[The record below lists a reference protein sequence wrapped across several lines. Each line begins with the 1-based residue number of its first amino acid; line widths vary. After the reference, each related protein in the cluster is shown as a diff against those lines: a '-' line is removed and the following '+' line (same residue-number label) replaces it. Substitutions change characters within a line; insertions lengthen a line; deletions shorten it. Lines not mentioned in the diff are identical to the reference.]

1 MDKKK
6 NVLFICVDDLRPELG
21 CYGNEHVISPN
32 IDRLATDSAV
42 FERNY
47 CQVAVCNPSRSS
59 MLTGR
64 RPDDLAVW
72 GLYEHF
78 RELNKK
84 AMTMPQY
91 FKENGFHSCA
101 IGKIFHNDRQDPVSW
116 SEPKLHIKGYPY
128 DPDAVYRD
136 EDNLEY
142 LECRKKEISN
152 KGEADKY
159 IDEYGEWYLKAS
171 ATECLDVPDDAY
183 YDGAQ
188 TDVAVEKLK
197 NLAVADKPFFFGL
210 GYYRPHLPFNVPKKY
225 WDMYERESIDLAE
238 FATPPEGAP
247 AMALNNMRELRGY
260 TGFTHVKHP
269 TEASLNENEA
279 KLLRHG
285 YFASVTYVDTQIGK
299 LIACLKDLGIYD
311 NTNIVI
317 WGDNGWK
324 LGDYGSWGKMT
335 NYEQDTRVPLIIKPA
350 GIEVDGESLRNQVV
364 ESIDIFPTVC
374 ELADLKIPDSQAG
387 KSLVP
392 IIKKEH
398 CEWENIAYSQ
408 IFRYGIWH
416 APDGREKMGYT
427 VRTDTWRFV
436 LWFDRE
442 SYTPEAKELYY
453 IKHKGLER
461 ANLAG
466 RPDFADIEKVLTGKL
481 MDYIDFKW
489 CKAKKSKAKI
499 EHVTLNSLLLNY
511 NI

>member
-1 MDKKK
+1 MKKK

-21 CYGNEHVISPN
+21 CYGAEHVISPN
-32 IDRLATDSAV
+32 IDRLALDSAV

-59 MLTGR
+59 MLTGK
-64 RPDDLAVW
+64 RPDELSVW

-78 RELNKK
+78 RELNES
-84 AMTMPQY
+84 AVTLPQY
-91 FKENGFHSCA
+91 FKERGYHSCA

-116 SEPKLHIKGYPY
+116 SEPKMHIKGYPY

-136 EDNLEY
+136 NDNLEY
-142 LECRKKEISN
+142 LEFRKKEITKEGN
-152 KGEADKY
+152 ADKH

-171 ATECLDVPDDAY
+171 STECLDLADDAY

-188 TDVAVEKLK
+188 TDVAVKKLIE
-197 NLAVADKPFFFGL
+197 LSAADKPFFFGV

-225 WDMYERESIDLAE
+225 WDMYDRDSIDLAE

-247 AMALNNMRELRGY
+247 PMALNNMRELRGY
-260 TGFTHVKHP
+260 TDFLHAKHP
-269 TEASLNENEA
+269 CDASLNEDEA

-285 YFASVTYVDTQIGK
+285 YFASVTYVDAQIGK
-299 LIACLKDLGIYD
+299 LIDCMKTLGIYE
-311 NTNIVI
+311 NTSIVL

-350 GIEVDGESLRNQVV
+350 GIKVDGAPLRKQIV
-364 ESIDIFPTVC
+364 ESVDIYPTLC
-374 ELADLKIPDSQAG
+374 DLSDLPIPENQAG
-387 KSLVP
+387 KSLLP
-392 IIKKEH
+392 IIKQVD
-398 CEWENIAYSQ
+398 CEWKDEAFSQ

-427 VRTDTWRFV
+427 IRTDEWRYV

-442 SYTPEAKELYY
+442 STIPEAKELYY

-461 ANLAG
+461 VNLAG
-466 RPDFADIEKVLTGKL
+466 RSDFSKIENELNSKVLN
-481 MDYIDFKW
+481 YIDFKW
-489 CKAKKSKAKI
+489 CTAATT
-499 EHVTLNSLLLNY
+499 V
-511 NI
+511 

>member
-21 CYGNEHVISPN
+21 CYGSDHVISPN
-32 IDRLATDSAV
+32 IDQLAKDSAV

-59 MLTGR
+59 MLTGK
-64 RPDDLAVW
+64 RPDELSVW

-78 RELNKK
+78 RELNEK
-84 AMTMPQY
+84 AVTLPQY
-91 FKENGFHSCA
+91 FKNNGYHSCA

-142 LECRKKEISN
+142 LELRKKEIT
-152 KGEADKY
+152 KQGDADKY

-171 ATECLDVPDDAY
+171 ATECLDVPDNAY

-188 TDVAVEKLK
+188 TDIALQKLAE
-197 NLAVADKPFFFGL
+197 LSSSDKPFFFGV

-225 WDMYERESIDLAE
+225 WDMYDRDNIKLAE
-238 FATPPEGAP
+238 FGTPPVGAP
-247 AMALNNMRELRGY
+247 PMALNNMRELRGY
-260 TGFTHVKHP
+260 TDFTHVKHP
-269 TEASLNENEA
+269 MNGSLNDNEA

-285 YFASVTYVDTQIGK
+285 YYASVTYIDTQIGR
-299 LIACLKDLGIYD
+299 LSATLKNLGIYD
-311 NTNIVI
+311 DTIIVL

-350 GIEVDGESLRNQVV
+350 GVKVDGGALRTQIV
-364 ESIDIFPTVC
+364 ESVDIFPTLC
-374 ELADLKIPDSQAG
+374 ELAGLDTPEQQAG

-392 IIKKEH
+392 IIKNEN
-398 CEWENIAYSQ
+398 CEWENTAYSQ
-408 IFRYGIWH
+408 IFRYGIWN

-427 VRTDTWRFV
+427 IRTNEWRFV
-436 LWFDRE
+436 LWFDIE
-442 SYTPEAKELYY
+442 SSIPEAKELYY
-453 IKHKGLER
+453 IKHRGLEKI
-461 ANLAG
+461 NLAG
-466 RPDFADIEKVLTGKL
+466 RADFAEVAKELSGKL
-481 MDYIDFKW
+481 LEYIDFKW
-489 CKAKKSKAKI
+489 CKDPEVEKDLAL
-499 EHVTLNSLLLNY
+499 TP
-511 NI
+511 

>member
-1 MDKKK
+1 MDKNK
-6 NVLFICVDDLRPELG
+6 NILFICVDDLRPELG
-21 CYGNEHVISPN
+21 CYGSDHVLSPN
-32 IDRLATDSAV
+32 IDSIASDAAV

-78 RELNKK
+78 RELNKT
-84 AMTMPQY
+84 ATTMPQY

-136 EDNLEY
+136 EDNREY
-142 LECRKKEISN
+142 LEFRKKEITNQGDS
-152 KGEADKY
+152 ERY

-171 ATECLDVPDDAY
+171 ATECIDAPDDIY

-197 NLAVADKPFFFGL
+197 QLATSDKPFFFGV

-225 WDMYERESIDLAE
+225 WDMYERENIDLAE
-238 FATPPEGAP
+238 FDTPPEGAP
-247 AMALNNMRELRGY
+247 DMALNNMRELRGY
-260 TGFTHVKHP
+260 TDFTHVKHP
-269 TEASLNENEA
+269 KDAALNEDEA
-279 KLLRHG
+279 RLLRHG

-299 LIACLKDLGIYD
+299 LTACLKELGLYD
-311 NTNIVI
+311 DTIIVL

-350 GIEVDGESLRNQVV
+350 GKNVDGEPLRKQIV
-364 ESIDIFPTVC
+364 ESVDIFPTLC
-374 ELADLKIPDSQAG
+374 ELAGIESPPNQAG
-387 KSLVP
+387 TSLVP
-392 IIKKEH
+392 LILSSDR
-398 CEWENIAYSQ
+398 EWPNIAYSQ

-427 VRTDTWRFV
+427 IRTDKWRYV
-436 LWFDRE
+436 LWFDKE
-442 SYTPEAKELYY
+442 SRTPEAKELYD
-453 IKHKGLER
+453 IQTQRLER
-461 ANLAG
+461 VNLSG
-466 RPDFADIEKVLTGKL
+466 SPEFNEIENKL
-481 MDYIDFKW
+481 SKKLLKYIDYKW
-489 CKAKKSKAKI
+489 CDAAS
-499 EHVTLNSLLLNY
+499 
-511 NI
+511 

>member
-1 MDKKK
+1 MKKKK
-6 NVLFICVDDLRPELG
+6 NVLLICIDDLRPELG
-21 CYGNEHVISPN
+21 CYGSDHVISPN
-32 IDRLATDSAV
+32 IDQMAKDAAV
-42 FERNY
+42 FDRNY

-59 MLTGR
+59 MLTGK
-64 RPDDLAVW
+64 RPDELSVW

-78 RELNKK
+78 RELNEKVV
-84 AMTMPQY
+84 TLPQH

-136 EDNLEY
+136 EDNMDY
-142 LECRKKEISN
+142 LEFRKKEITQQ
-152 KGEADKY
+152 GDADKH

-188 TDVAVEKLK
+188 TDVALQKLK
-197 NLAVADKPFFFGL
+197 ELSQADKPFFFGV

-225 WDMYERESIDLAE
+225 WDMYDRESIELAE
-238 FATPPEGAP
+238 FDTPPVGAP
-247 AMALNNMRELRGY
+247 PMALNNMRELRGY
-260 TGFTHVKHP
+260 TDFTHVKHP
-269 TEASLNENEA
+269 LNDRLNDDEA

-285 YFASVTYVDTQIGK
+285 YYASVTYVDAQIGK
-299 LIACLKDLGIYD
+299 LTATLKELGIYED
-311 NTNIVI
+311 TIIVL

-350 GIEVDGESLRNQVV
+350 GSKLDGDGGSLRNQIV
-364 ESIDIFPTVC
+364 ESVDIFPTLC
-374 ELADLKIPDSQAG
+374 ELAGIDIPKKQAG

-392 IIKKEH
+392 LIENADE
-398 CEWENIAYSQ
+398 EWPNIAYSQ

-427 VRTDTWRFV
+427 IRTDKWRMV
-436 LWFDRE
+436 LWFDIE
-442 SYTPEAKELYY
+442 SSIPEARELYD
-453 IKHKGLER
+453 IQTQKLER
-461 ANLAG
+461 VNLAG
-466 RPDFADIEKVLTGKL
+466 RPDFAEIEQELSEKL

-489 CKAKKSKAKI
+489 CTAA
-499 EHVTLNSLLLNY
+499 V
-511 NI
+511 